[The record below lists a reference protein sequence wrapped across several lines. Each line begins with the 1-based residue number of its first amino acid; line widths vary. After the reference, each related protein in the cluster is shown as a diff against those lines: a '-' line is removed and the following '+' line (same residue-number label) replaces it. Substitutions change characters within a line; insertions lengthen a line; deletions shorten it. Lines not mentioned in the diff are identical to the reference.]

1 MRFSKLYEKRI
12 MKQIQK
18 FALITV
24 LLFFVGCETTRNFT
38 YERQQQYQ
46 NVLIISSI
54 GDKITANKTK
64 NYLLVIQNKVY
75 SVPLGDEAF
84 VTEIEDFIQNS
95 LASKTPFKTVTMHDF
110 FPSDEKDAL
119 AIFDGFIRYKNVSD
133 ILRKNGFDAVIFVRG
148 ERVLQGHAYDGIDL
162 IYDEVGVYKDADKD
176 WFFTHFTLSFLDAE
190 RNYEFAES
198 KLKRIPYTITQ
209 LNWDAPEVP
218 WKEDEF
224 SRIIKEAVA
233 HTKEHLKIAI
243 QKCFFA
249 PKEIQ

>member
-110 FPSDEKDAL
+110 FHQTKRMRLRFLTAS
-119 AIFDGFIRYKNVSD
+119 FD
-133 ILRKNGFDAVIFVRG
+133 
-148 ERVLQGHAYDGIDL
+148 
-162 IYDEVGVYKDADKD
+162 
-176 WFFTHFTLSFLDAE
+176 
-190 RNYEFAES
+190 
-198 KLKRIPYTITQ
+198 
-209 LNWDAPEVP
+209 
-218 WKEDEF
+218 
-224 SRIIKEAVA
+224 
-233 HTKEHLKIAI
+233 TKM
-243 QKCFFA
+243 F
-249 PKEIQ
+249 PTS